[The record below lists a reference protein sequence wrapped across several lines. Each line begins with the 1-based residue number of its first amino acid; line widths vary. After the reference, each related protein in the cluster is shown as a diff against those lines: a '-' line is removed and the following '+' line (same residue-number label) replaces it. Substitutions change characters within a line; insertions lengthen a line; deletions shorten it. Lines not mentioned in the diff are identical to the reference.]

1 MAVWVPD
8 WSLYIR
14 MALTK
19 LLLSRRCAVAVIP
32 TGYTGASSGIGYHA
46 YDAGENST
54 TYLAVG
60 TTIPA
65 CPCAPPP
72 LVEGRDAA
80 FSVCFSCASSISI
93 RLGVPFIF
101 SRILC
106 GNAAEIPSENGI
118 TPP

>member
-1 MAVWVPD
+1 MWVPD

-14 MALTK
+14 IARVK
-19 LLLSRRCAVAVIP
+19 LLSIRRCAVAVIP
-32 TGYTGASSGIGYHA
+32 TGYTGASPGIGSHA
-46 YDAGENST
+46 YAVGENLA

-72 LVEGRDAA
+72 LVEGHDAA
-80 FSVCFSCASSISI
+80 FYVCFSYASSISI
-93 RLGVPFIF
+93 RLGVPLIF

-106 GNAAEIPSENGI
+106 RNAAAIPSTDGI
-118 TPP
+118 PPP